1 MLIKPMELMELD
13 QVIALENAVWS
24 SQNTPAPLPVA
35 SKDKLIKSFENGRHF
50 LVAKEKE
57 RILAVLDYGP
67 LYPFPSGSHVVTF
80 GIAVDSSQRRKGI
93 GKKLIQAFL
102 DAVKN
107 DYQIVLIHVLSTNCP
122 AIAFYE
128 SLSFC
133 LEARLKQ
140 QFFLNGQYVDD
151 LMFSFDLQNYST
163 A

>member
-24 SQNTPAPLPVA
+24 SQNTPVSLPVA

-80 GIAVDSSQRRKGI
+80 GIAVDKSR
-93 GKKLIQAFL
+93 
-102 DAVKN
+102 
-107 DYQIVLIHVLSTNCP
+107 
-122 AIAFYE
+122 
-128 SLSFC
+128 
-133 LEARLKQ
+133 
-140 QFFLNGQYVDD
+140 
-151 LMFSFDLQNYST
+151 
-163 A
+163 